1 MPCTMT
7 LPRVT
12 VFGIGRSLS
21 SSSSSSAPLRLSDY
35 DMITLILIPPASL
48 LIGLGFRLT
57 LDEND
62 ISLAQ
67 WDNETQ
73 ERNSATH
80 VHVREITTC
89 GIGLSVKPSQGCNS
103 LNHRTH

>member
-1 MPCTMT
+1 M
-7 LPRVT
+7 
-12 VFGIGRSLS
+12 
-21 SSSSSSAPLRLSDY
+21 RLSDN
-35 DMITLILIPPASL
+35 DMITLILITPASL

-57 LDEND
+57 LDENG